1 MSYDFKL
8 TELSFTNFLKFIFFL
23 TFIDFILFSTHR
35 ILISFNVID
44 SYVYNPAV
52 SNFTWANYV
61 FLFCVFLFVFFYTFL
76 ISIFVPKK
84 TFKINLKKKT
94 FFLLIFFL
102 FISSLFLFFEQQNYK
117 IRYTPGSITT
127 FAGILA
133 VINGTLL
140 LCSFIIY
147 QINRK
152 ELNLNIFFLII
163 ISSILSLDG
172 LAKGLTIFSMIFI
185 EFYRLSNKKKIYFII
200 LSTILLPIVLYM
212 SFFYKYAYST
222 DNFVLLEKFSGS
234 LEYIYEFGIPRA
246 SVHGEQLY
254 SYVSGDLSISNY
266 NYLFNVINETFFNRF
281 KVIFNDGNNLFYPK
295 TVGQSISFDMFGSN
309 AKGGSSPGYV
319 LSAISFFPFTLPLI
333 FLLVS
338 IFKEIS
344 LKFNERVN
352 LIQVACFCYIFKG
365 ISANLLDML
374 GFIDIGLFMLCLVYI
389 SCHVKLK
396 NFKKKDYLNI

>member
-35 ILISFNVID
+35 ILISFNVIE

-152 ELNLNIFFLII
+152 ELNLNIFF
-163 ISSILSLDG
+163 
-172 LAKGLTIFSMIFI
+172 
-185 EFYRLSNKKKIYFII
+185 
-200 LSTILLPIVLYM
+200 
-212 SFFYKYAYST
+212 
-222 DNFVLLEKFSGS
+222 
-234 LEYIYEFGIPRA
+234 
-246 SVHGEQLY
+246 
-254 SYVSGDLSISNY
+254 
-266 NYLFNVINETFFNRF
+266 FN
-281 KVIFNDGNNLFYPK
+281 NN
-295 TVGQSISFDMFGSN
+295 
-309 AKGGSSPGYV
+309 
-319 LSAISFFPFTLPLI
+319 
-333 FLLVS
+333 
-338 IFKEIS
+338 
-344 LKFNERVN
+344 
-352 LIQVACFCYIFKG
+352 
-365 ISANLLDML
+365 
-374 GFIDIGLFMLCLVYI
+374 
-389 SCHVKLK
+389 
-396 NFKKKDYLNI
+396 